1 MAASEQTLEKTRA
14 EVEGKLQAQQAT
26 FDAER
31 GKLEGRIAD
40 LETSLAEVRPATQT
54 AEAELAAVRARENAL
69 QEELDKHGRAGWE
82 LVNIV
87 HAFPTVSSPTMI
99 FKKEA

>member
-1 MAASEQTLEKTRA
+1 MSRTWKYLVVEVKT
-14 EVEGKLQAQQAT
+14 GLMGG
-26 FDAER
+26 F
-31 GKLEGRIAD
+31 KLE
-40 LETSLAEVRPATQT
+40 
-54 AEAELAAVRARENAL
+54 AL

-87 HAFPTVSSPTMI
+87 HATPTVSSPTLV